1 MNSPTTET
9 KTMTT
14 TLAIL
19 SIVILITGLMKWASW
34 MEKKHGS
41 PHLSM

>member
-9 KTMTT
+9 KTMTP

-19 SIVILITGLMKWASW
+19 SIVVLITGLMKWAAW
-34 MEKKHGS
+34 FDKKIGHA
-41 PHLSM
+41 HLTI